1 MRPLAIYC
9 RKIMAGTAV
18 PALTSQSL
26 AASKYSDC
34 TMLVRA
40 HCAKFFFFNKNYLA
54 IPCNI
59 LEKYSFSKLITSLV
73 HKTT

>member
-1 MRPLAIYC
+1 
-9 RKIMAGTAV
+9 MAETAV

-40 HCAKFFFFNKNYLA
+40 NWSKSFFSFNKNYLA

-59 LEKYSFSKLITSLV
+59 LEKYSFPS
-73 HKTT
+73 

>member
-1 MRPLAIYC
+1 MHPLAIYC
-9 RKIMAGTAV
+9 RKKIMAGTAV

-34 TMLVRA
+34 TMLVIA
-40 HCAKFFFFNKNYLA
+40 NCSKSFFNKNYLA

-59 LEKYSFSKLITSLV
+59 LEKYSFPS
-73 HKTT
+73 